1 MKILLTSD
9 WHMGI
14 YKDPGD
20 TLKLDNN
27 AVLLLLSS
35 WETEY
40 DLIVL
45 NGDILESLK
54 SDRVFFS
61 HYDHTLEVLEA
72 RKPIIQRFLENP
84 KYLWLVGNHDYPLE
98 TILNLPSRIEIPL
111 SNGYTLIAE
120 HGHLL
125 RAPKSLYSDFGRHYY
140 LMYWLI
146 WYIDKC
152 WILKHPKFS
161 IEFFFEQWLD
171 EYRQQSPKLT
181 QSKFYTLR
189 KLLLQLAF
197 YIVDRKADQP
207 AHNFADFLWQSA
219 QSLFKHQKTIVFFGH
234 THDSQIKYSENQ
246 NIYINTGR
254 FCSQTTYPTTV
265 FDTITGEAVRI
276 YHQNGTISRRILKT
290 LHHTQF

>member
-14 YKDPGD
+14 YNDPAD

-27 AVLLLLSS
+27 NVLSLLSS
-35 WETEY
+35 WEKKY

-54 SDRVFFS
+54 SDKVFFS
-61 HYDHTLEVLEA
+61 HHDQTLAVLKA
-72 RKPIIQRFLENP
+72 RKPIIERFLENP
-84 KYLWLVGNHDYPLE
+84 KYLWLIGNHDYPLE
-98 TILNLPSRIEIPL
+98 TILNLPSHMEIPL

-125 RAPKSLYSDFGRHYY
+125 RAPKTLYSDFGRHYY

-152 WILKHPKFS
+152 QASKHPKYS
-161 IEFFFEQWLD
+161 IEFVFEEWLD
-171 EYRQQSPKLT
+171 EHKKQSPT
-181 QSKFYTLR
+181 QSKFYRLKKWLLR
-189 KLLLQLAF
+189 LVF
-197 YIVDRKADQP
+197 FIVDMKADQP
-207 AHNFADFLWQSA
+207 AHNFADFLWESA
-219 QSLFKHQKTIVFFGH
+219 QSLFKGEKTIVCFGH
-234 THDSQIKYSENQ
+234 THDSQIKSSENQ

-254 FCSQTTYPTTV
+254 FCNKTEYATTV
-265 FDTITGEAVRI
+265 FDTITGEVMRI
-276 YHQNGTISRRILKT
+276 DNTPDSIGN
-290 LHHTQF
+290 

>member
-14 YKDPGD
+14 YNDPGD

-27 AVLLLLSS
+27 TVLSLLSS

-54 SDRVFFS
+54 SARVFFS
-61 HYDHTLEVLEA
+61 HYDQTLEVLKA
-72 RKPIIQRFLENP
+72 RKPIIQRFLDNP
-84 KYLWLVGNHDYPLE
+84 KYLWLIGNHDYPLE
-98 TILNLPSRIEIPL
+98 TILNLPSHIEIPL

-125 RAPKSLYSDFGRHYY
+125 RAPKTLYSDFGRHYY

-152 WILKHPKFS
+152 QASKHPKYS
-161 IEFFFEQWLD
+161 IEFVFEQWLE
-171 EYRQQSPKLT
+171 EYRKESPTISQSR
-181 QSKFYTLR
+181 FYRLK
-189 KLLLQLAF
+189 KLLLRVAF
-197 YIVDRKADQP
+197 FIIDMKADQP
-207 AHNFADFLWQSA
+207 AHNFSDFLCQSA
-219 QSLFKHQKTIVFFGH
+219 QSLFKGEKTIVSFGH
-234 THDSQIKYSENQ
+234 THYSEIKYSENK

-254 FCSQTTYPTTV
+254 FCTKTAYPTTV
-265 FDTITGEAVRI
+265 FDTITGEAMRI
-276 YHQNGTISRRILKT
+276 YNTPDST
-290 LHHTQF
+290 EN